1 MAMTA
6 LVVTFAILIA
16 IAMSGYALWCMVRH
30 HRTRTDW
37 NPLGRDRAARMS
49 LLGTMPCVDCL
60 GDLGQC
66 RPWCVRAGG
75 RGDTRQG
82 DRDSRRVDDQDR
94 QVARRTRRR
103 AVAA

>member
-1 MAMTA
+1 MTA
-6 LVVTFAILIA
+6 VVVTGAILIGFA
-16 IAMSGYALWCMVRH
+16 LIGYALWSMVRR
-30 HRTRTDW
+30 HRERSDW

-66 RPWCVRAGG
+66 RPWCARAGG
-75 RGDTRQG
+75 RGDNLHG
-82 DRDSRRVDDQDR
+82 DRDARCVDEQDR

-103 AVAA
+103 AVMA